1 MAVVDLTDAYVRN
14 LPTPTAKRVEISD
27 KVRPGLRLR
36 INPSGR
42 MRWVYEK
49 RVKGGSKRKH
59 DLGSYPH
66 TSIKEARRRALE
78 IQVEAERGH
87 DRVVVEREQKEREEQ
102 EKARSVPLRRVLESY
117 YELHASSLRT
127 GDAVMNELWKSLN
140 AHLDAPALDMTQAA
154 LQEVIDGKARSGA
167 KVQANRLRAYLSHF
181 SRFARLRGHFGHA
194 VGVELQKAVRERPRE
209 RELSLEEVRAIYYA
223 SFAMGDLWG
232 PLIRL
237 LIFTVQREDEIA
249 SLRWPEV
256 NFVTRQ
262 MMLGGSRTKNQNA
275 HTTHLNAP
283 AFEELQW
290 LYAWADEDSDL
301 VFSTTGDTPP
311 SGFGKMKAKLDGL
324 LGEEM
329 APWTLHDIRTA
340 FATAMCDA
348 GADEGVVDRVLNH
361 TALSSAPSPVAR
373 VYNRAKM
380 LPQRKAVLDWWGDMV
395 TGDSDTASNVVRIA

>member
-1 MAVVDLTDAYVRN
+1 M
-14 LPTPTAKRVEISD
+14 
-27 KVRPGLRLR
+27 
-36 INPSGR
+36 
-42 MRWVYEK
+42 
-49 RVKGGSKRKH
+49 
-59 DLGSYPH
+59 
-66 TSIKEARRRALE
+66 
-78 IQVEAERGH
+78 
-87 DRVVVEREQKEREEQ
+87 
-102 EKARSVPLRRVLESY
+102 LESY

-127 GDAVMNELWKSLN
+127 GDAIMNELWKSLK
-140 AHLDAPALDMTQAA
+140 AHLDAPSLDMTQAA

-181 SRFARLRGHFGHA
+181 SRFARQRGHFGHA

-256 NFVTRQ
+256 HFTTRL
-262 MMLGGSRTKNQNA
+262 MILGGSRTKNQNA

-283 AFEELQW
+283 ALEELEW
-290 LYAWADEDSDL
+290 LHAWADEDSDL
-301 VFSTTGDTPP
+301 VFSTTGETPP
-311 SGFGKMKAKLDGL
+311 SGFGKMKKRLDGL
-324 LGEEM
+324 LGANM

-340 FATAMCDA
+340 FATTMCDA

-380 LPQRKAVLDWWGDMV
+380 LPQRKAVLDRWGDMV
-395 TGDSDTASNVVRIA
+395 TGESGAASNVVRIA